1 LRLALALGIAVA
13 DAPVLSS
20 GPETI
25 SMVVGGGTAPAVGPV
40 IGEELAAVHLTN
52 GVEDEPGEVV
62 FTQPFGKPAGR
73 SICWSRLTAGSSG
86 SCADGPGAFGPELCA
101 TGSMPSGHSRE
112 MMSGRCRNVGGKRR
126 DRDETASKQTAE
138 MIRLTRITLVLT
150 VLLLIGLVIQIA
162 LAG

>member
-1 LRLALALGIAVA
+1 
-13 DAPVLSS
+13 
-20 GPETI
+20 
-25 SMVVGGGTAPAVGPV
+25 
-40 IGEELAAVHLTN
+40 
-52 GVEDEPGEVV
+52 
-62 FTQPFGKPAGR
+62 
-73 SICWSRLTAGSSG
+73 
-86 SCADGPGAFGPELCA
+86 
-101 TGSMPSGHSRE
+101 